1 MSDDTPDL
9 DATQDS
15 RIAALEA
22 ADREAVK
29 HRTVVQTLLSLASAA
44 ALVVVLGA
52 VSVRDTTLATA
63 ARVTAL
69 ETRISA
75 IEASERTRDADDRS
89 TRETLIRLTATIEA
103 LRGEVEALRTELQGV
118 RRSPAP

>member
-1 MSDDTPDL
+1 MSDDTPDI
-9 DATQDS
+9 DASQDA
-15 RIAALEA
+15 RLTALEA
-22 ADREAVK
+22 AEREAAK
-29 HRTVVQTLLSLASAA
+29 HRTVVQTLLSLASAV

-69 ETRISA
+69 ETRIAA
-75 IEASERTRDADDRS
+75 IEASERTRDTDDRS
-89 TRETLIRLTATIEA
+89 TRETLIRLTTTIEA

-118 RRSPAP
+118 RRAPAP